1 MWRDSICAFEPGMYI
16 IPPLFFKSYK
26 MGNCI
31 MITIK
36 HRFSNKVLH
45 EGQGTLQDT
54 LQMAIAAGVNFS
66 GADLYGTNLRDA
78 NLYGINLKRADLRG
92 VDLCAAHLRCAN
104 LDNANLRG
112 ANFSNADLRET
123 YLCGADLHGA
133 NLSGANISTANLGGA
148 NLCGA
153 NLHGAYL
160 RGSNLCRANLSR
172 SDISAANLGGTNLS
186 ESNLSEANLS
196 GADLIWANLRATN
209 LSGSKNIICLSIND
223 PRGYRPVAVWVG
235 NQWIIYSGCR
245 KFTVIEARQHWGSIY
260 RGDRNTGD
268 QYINAIDWL
277 ELQSVPVAETSSDL

>member
-1 MWRDSICAFEPGMYI
+1 
-16 IPPLFFKSYK
+16 
-26 MGNCI
+26 

-66 GADLYGTNLRDA
+66 GADLYGTNL
-78 NLYGINLKRADLRG
+78 
-92 VDLCAAHLRCAN
+92 
-104 LDNANLRG
+104 DNANLRG

-123 YLCGADLHGA
+123 YLCGADFHGA
-133 NLSGANISTANLGGA
+133 NLSGANISVVNLSGA

-172 SDISAANLGGTNLS
+172 SDIRAANLGRTNLS

-260 RGDRNTGD
+260 RGDRNVGD

-277 ELQSVPVAETSSDL
+277 ETQPIPIIDKIKT